1 MVSII
6 HKHQNISIVLV
17 LIIYSNDH
25 ILIWWLLKIS
35 YPQLSPIHYGFQ
47 YSAMVI
53 HNLDMTGGTMTTETS
68 MG

>member
-25 ILIWWLLKIS
+25 ILIYGGFLKYDI
-35 YPQLSPIHYGFQ
+35 PKKSPIHY
-47 YSAMVI
+47 
-53 HNLDMTGGTMTTETS
+53 
-68 MG
+68 MGSNIQPNFHP